1 MPEINKK
8 RKVKASW
15 ELIGRCVVSLISVF
29 LTQFALYMVPHLFP
43 LSSLLTLLSLSVLVL
58 MAVVGFGRCCK
69 KLVGVRASAPAFVF
83 FNILSIW
90 CVHIAVV
97 RQAISPLLDI
107 VFNMELLM
115 LVTGLCCILSSDPGF
130 IMHQSSSLEKHEV
143 EAHSEELELLSCGM
157 PQDFPVEGSS
167 VLVQRARYCR
177 QCKAYV
183 KGFDHHCP
191 AFGNCIGQG
200 NHALFIFLL
209 VGFIISECSY
219 ITCSSQFSTKS
230 HILGKAE
237 WEASLSGNLAI
248 STMLFSCLQVVWQVA
263 FLVWHVYCICFNI
276 KTDEWINW
284 RRYPEFQLIVPPQPG
299 QPVPEIRFTN
309 PYNKGILW
317 NLKEFLTAKR

>member
-1 MPEINKK
+1 MLQETCWSACIGSGF
-8 RKVKASW
+8 RFLQYIVHLVRSYCCGSASH
-15 ELIGRCVVSLISVF
+15 
-29 LTQFALYMVPHLFP
+29 LTF
-43 LSSLLTLLSLSVLVL
+43 
-58 MAVVGFGRCCK
+58 VGHCIQHGTSYACNW
-69 KLVGVRASAPAFVF
+69 S
-83 FNILSIW
+83 
-90 CVHIAVV
+90 
-97 RQAISPLLDI
+97 
-107 VFNMELLM
+107 M
-115 LVTGLCCILSSDPGF
+115 LVSFSHFQDLNKLFFCTQKSILSSDPGF

-237 WEASLSGNLAI
+237 WETSLSGNLAI